1 MKTYTN
7 GSETDKLKVRIFS
20 RSATAKELKEKLE
33 GFEKLTGKEPVM
45 FVQGELREANVEKNP
60 DWNMFSSR
68 KVKSVGTKYICVEI
82 GQGRPGDSGY
92 LRKKERYFYPDGI
105 PTSSPLRY
113 EIRAKTKVERK
124 TDY

>member
-7 GSETDKLKVRIFS
+7 GSESDKLTVRIHS

-45 FVQGELREANVEKNP
+45 FVRGELREANVEKNS
-60 DWNMFSSR
+60 DWNLYSTR

-92 LRKKERYFYPDGI
+92 LREKERYFYPDGI
-105 PTSSPLRY
+105 PTGAPTMY